1 VARRDNGEKSTV
13 ALGEFAG
20 QAAGLLAEIQRT
32 MFAQALERREARTVD
47 VTSVADAVEAA
58 ASGFAHI
65 SWDAV
70 GEAGETELNRHAVSV
85 RCLQRADGQV
95 PTSQDEPG
103 LVAIVAR
110 SY

>member
-1 VARRDNGEKSTV
+1 
-13 ALGEFAG
+13 
-20 QAAGLLAEIQRT
+20 
-32 MFAQALERREARTVD
+32 
-47 VTSVADAVEAA
+47 VTSVADALEAA
-58 ASGFAHI
+58 STGFARI

-85 RCLQRADGQV
+85 RCLQRADGSV
-95 PTSQDEPG
+95 PRSQDEPD

>member
-1 VARRDNGEKSTV
+1 
-13 ALGEFAG
+13 
-20 QAAGLLAEIQRT
+20 
-32 MFAQALERREARTVD
+32 
-47 VTSVADAVEAA
+47 
-58 ASGFAHI
+58 
-65 SWDAV
+65 
-70 GEAGETELNRHAVSV
+70 V